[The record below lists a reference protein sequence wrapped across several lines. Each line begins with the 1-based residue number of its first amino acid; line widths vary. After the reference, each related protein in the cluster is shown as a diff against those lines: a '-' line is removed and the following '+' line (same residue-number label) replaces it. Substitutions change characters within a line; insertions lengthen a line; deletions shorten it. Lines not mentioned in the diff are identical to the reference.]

1 MRKKVARSKTRKG
14 VAKRFKITGTGKILR
29 RKQGRRH
36 LAECKNRKRKRNL
49 RKVTTV
55 AAANRS
61 WSFGEQGFPCPPKNL
76 THQHI
81 HSKYIS
87 NAKPK
92 QTLRD

>member
-49 RKVTTV
+49 RKVATV
-55 AAANRS
+55 AHVDVPRIMECLPFA
-61 WSFGEQGFPCPPKNL
+61 
-76 THQHI
+76 
-81 HSKYIS
+81 
-87 NAKPK
+87 
-92 QTLRD
+92 

>member
-1 MRKKVARSKTRKG
+1 MRKAIAKSKTRKG

-55 AAANRS
+55 ADVDVPRILS
-61 WSFGEQGFPCPPKNL
+61 CLPF
-76 THQHI
+76 
-81 HSKYIS
+81 
-87 NAKPK
+87 
-92 QTLRD
+92 LR